1 MKMNKSKQYN
11 KKIIWTSAIIIIIIM
26 AAVLGGVY
34 AFVNNHTNN
43 IVISNIDQMAE
54 HDMKNIQQ
62 FIETR
67 WRRMDLFLE
76 TLNERGVQ
84 TAEDVQH
91 ELHIKTGTK
100 ENEHIFLIDEEGR
113 LYSDQFDTYTAE
125 QNDFLRYFES
135 ETGEHFV
142 FRYVGTD
149 PSHKN
154 PLPHILYGYNFDEQP
169 LQLDGDGPKFVKM
182 VLLEDL
188 SSIQNTMRI
197 TSFNGHGFSSV
208 IGRKGNYVVTDSEY
222 TGSQKD
228 ASFFDRVTNSKI
240 EKGNAEEIIETIQ
253 NREPV
258 QFWCTTAEGVQ
269 KFVSVRP
276 LNDYG
281 WSFILSV
288 EKEVFLGQTKE
299 HVTIITSIVLI
310 LILILLLLFLVIH
323 IMRRNNKK
331 LYFDASGQVFNKLYY
346 TENLSST
353 TISALAIIDIDH
365 LKQINDT
372 YGHLVGDW
380 VIRECAAVLH
390 RDVNNIGLTIRF
402 GGDEFLA
409 LVRDPIEEEDFKNLL
424 SNILTDIRKVRHENN
439 PNLRITFSIGGYYG
453 TGVASELLQR
463 ADLLLYRAKQQ
474 RDRLLTNLDEEY
486 FIQDGNH
493 DEASLR
499 QTKEKIL
506 VVDDSNMNC
515 KTLQKLLED
524 EFEIVQANDG
534 LEALSLLKERARE
547 FSLILLDIVM
557 PKVDGFNVLK
567 TLNQLHLS
575 ENLPVIIISGE
586 TNPDYL
592 KKAYAL
598 GVTDYINRPFDAVIV
613 RSRVKN
619 AIKLYDRQRR
629 MAFLAA
635 NQVYKLETTSHL
647 MVNIL
652 SHIVE
657 QRNGESGSHVL
668 NVQFITEILANNLT
682 ERTDRY
688 PMSREDIKLLCDA
701 SAIHD
706 IGKIAIPEEIL
717 NKPGKLTKEEFE
729 IIKRHSK
736 LGAEMLESV
745 SHLQDEPLL
754 KMSYEICRWHHERWD
769 GRGYPDGLKGEQIPI
784 TAQIVSLAD
793 VYDALTSDRV
803 YKKAYSHETAI
814 LMITNGECGQ
824 FNPLLIECL
833 TAVQDRLKRTMEMNA
848 QNLQKGRYIK
858 SMVDEL
864 LRQDE
869 LPATNTVMQLLEHE
883 QTKFQFFNSVSG
895 DIQFEQLLSPSI
907 LVLSKWD
914 AARLHMESVTLN
926 PHQDKRY
933 VQILGEENQEKLVE
947 LVHQTT
953 QESPVV
959 QYDCKLNLTGKEHW
973 YRIVCLSL
981 WDKYQPTTPVS
992 VVGKIIDIHE
1002 YYCAEHENAEGCQAV
1017 QDEGGSVDDR

>member
-1 MKMNKSKQYN
+1 MNMNKNKKYN
-11 KKIIWTSAIIIIIIM
+11 KKIIWTSTFFIIIFIM
-26 AAVLGGVY
+26 ASVLFGVY
-34 AFVNNHTNN
+34 SLMNSHTNN
-43 IVISNIDQMAE
+43 IVVSNINQMAE

-67 WRRMDLFLE
+67 WRRMDLFRE
-76 TLNERGVQ
+76 ALNERGVQ
-84 TAEDVQH
+84 TTENVQR

-100 ENEHIFLIDEEGR
+100 KNEHIFLIDEEGR
-113 LYSDQFDTYTAE
+113 LYTDQFEMCTAE

-142 FRYVGTD
+142 FRYMGTD
-149 PSHKN
+149 PSHET
-154 PLPHILYGYNFDEQP
+154 PMPHVLYGYNFDGQP
-169 LQLDGDGPKFVKM
+169 LQLNGDGPKFVKM
-182 VLLEDL
+182 VLLEEL
-188 SSIQNTMRI
+188 SSIQDTILI
-197 TSFNGHGFSSV
+197 TSFDGHGFSSV

-222 TGSQKD
+222 TGNRPND
-228 ASFFDRVTNSKI
+228 SFFDRVKNSKI
-240 EKGNAEEIIETIQ
+240 ENCSAEEIIESIQ
-253 NREPV
+253 NKEPV
-258 QFWCTTAEGVQ
+258 RFWCTTAEGVQ

-276 LNDYG
+276 LKDYG

-288 EKEVFLGQTKE
+288 EKEVFVRQTKE
-299 HVTIITSIVLI
+299 HIIIVTSII
-310 LILILLLLFLVIH
+310 LVLLFIMFLLFSVIH

-346 TENLSST
+346 TENLSNT

-380 VIRECAAVLH
+380 VIRKCAEVLH
-390 RDVNNIGLTIRF
+390 CDVRNIGLTVRF
-402 GGDEFLA
+402 GGDEFVVLI
-409 LVRDPIEEEDFKNLL
+409 RDPIEKEDFKSLL

-453 TGVASELLQR
+453 TDVASKLLQR
-463 ADLLLYRAKQQ
+463 ADLILYRAKQQ
-474 RDRLLTNLDEEY
+474 RDRLLTNLDEDYLIKNEN
-486 FIQDGNH
+486 Q
-493 DEASLR
+493 DEASLK

-506 VVDDSNMNC
+506 VVDDSNTNC
-515 KTLQKLLED
+515 KTLQKLLEN
-524 EFEIVQANDG
+524 EFEIVQVNDG

-547 FSLILLDIVM
+547 FSLILLEIVT
-557 PKVDGFNVLK
+557 PKVDGFDVLK

-575 ENLPVIIISGE
+575 ENLPVIIISDE
-586 TNPDYL
+586 TSPDSL

-598 GVTDYINRPFDAVIV
+598 GATDYINRPFDAVIV
-613 RSRVKN
+613 RNRVKN
-619 AIKLYDRQRR
+619 AVKLYDRQKR
-629 MAFLAA
+629 MALLAA

-657 QRNGESGSHVL
+657 QRNGENSSHVL
-668 NVQFITEILANNLT
+668 NVQFITETLANNLT
-682 ERTDRY
+682 ERTTQY
-688 PMSREDIKLLCDA
+688 PMTREDIRLLCDA

-706 IGKIAIPEEIL
+706 IGKIEIPEEIL

-729 IIKRHSK
+729 IIKQHSK
-736 LGAEMLESV
+736 LGAEMLESIP
-745 SHLQDEPLL
+745 HLQDEPLL
-754 KMSYEICRWHHERWD
+754 KISYEICRWHHERWD
-769 GRGYPDGLKGEQIPI
+769 GRGYPDGLKGDQIPI

-803 YKKAYSHETAI
+803 YKKAFSHETAVQ
-814 LMITNGECGQ
+814 MITDGECGQ
-824 FNPLLIECL
+824 FNPILVECFL
-833 TAVQDRLKRTMEMNA
+833 AVQDRLKQTIEVNI
-848 QNLQKGRYIK
+848 QNLQKSRYIK

-864 LRQDE
+864 LSQNE

-895 DIQFEQLLSPSI
+895 DIQFEQLISPSI

-914 AARLHMESVTLN
+914 AERLRMNSVTIN
-926 PHQDKRY
+926 PHQNERY
-933 VQILGEENQEKLVE
+933 VSILGKENQEKLAE

-959 QYDCKLNLTGKEHW
+959 QYDCKLNFTGKEHC
-973 YRIVCLSL
+973 YRIVCLTL
-981 WDKYQPTTPVS
+981 WDKYQPNTPVS
-992 VVGKIIDIHE
+992 VVGKIINIHE
-1002 YYCAEHENAEGCQAV
+1002 HYCPENESS
-1017 QDEGGSVDDR
+1017 EKEPSV